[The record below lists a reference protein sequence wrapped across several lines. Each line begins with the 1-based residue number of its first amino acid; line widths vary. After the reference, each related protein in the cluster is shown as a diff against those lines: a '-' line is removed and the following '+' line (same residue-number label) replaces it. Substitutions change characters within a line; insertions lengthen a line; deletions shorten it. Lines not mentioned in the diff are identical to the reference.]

1 MGAVMPADA
10 SINSQMSMDS
20 NSFSVLSDNQKVY
33 KSTGMTENPFL
44 TEQEKMQQL
53 EKNARLEDCERV
65 KSKSVCLNEED
76 NRVLAASGV
85 KKRGN
90 PIVTVGAPVLVTSG
104 FSFALLISSTSRP
117 SLRVSRPR
125 GTGSVG
131 VSVGEGIEPGVCGWD
146 EGGSWGSSWR
156 SVRHWAWRSGSME

>member
-1 MGAVMPADA
+1 MGMQPEGKVSRAGFLSGLATAAVVAGVAVMPADA

-20 NSFSVLSDNQKVY
+20 NSFPVLSDNQKVY

-104 FSFALLISSTSRP
+104 FSFALLKF
-117 SLRVSRPR
+117 LNK
-125 GTGSVG
+125 
-131 VSVGEGIEPGVCGWD
+131 
-146 EGGSWGSSWR
+146 
-156 SVRHWAWRSGSME
+156 